1 MGLFESKR
9 IKELELER
17 DKLKEQLNNLYEREE
32 NIRHLNEVL
41 KKMRLEVAELNEKKL
56 AISTELE
63 QLRDEKRKKT
73 SELENLD
80 KEIAHL
86 REMKFEEQSTLLSYT
101 KQIQELDEYIR
112 NAQDNPDFR
121 SALNEELTIDRN
133 ELFAIRKRI

>member
-63 QLRDEKRKKT
+63 QL
-73 SELENLD
+73 
-80 KEIAHL
+80 
-86 REMKFEEQSTLLSYT
+86 
-101 KQIQELDEYIR
+101 
-112 NAQDNPDFR
+112 
-121 SALNEELTIDRN
+121 
-133 ELFAIRKRI
+133 

>member
-1 MGLFESKR
+1 MQSLT
-9 IKELELER
+9 
-17 DKLKEQLNNLYEREE
+17 
-32 NIRHLNEVL
+32 
-41 KKMRLEVAELNEKKL
+41 KKL

-63 QLRDEKRKKT
+63 QLRDEKRKRAAD
-73 SELENLD
+73 LENLD

-112 NAQDNPDFR
+112 NAEDNPNFR

-133 ELFAIRKRI
+133 ELIAIRKEYESLKEEIKEAQNRIDELRY

>member
-56 AISTELE
+56 ALSTELE
-63 QLRDEKRKKT
+63 QLRDERRKKLPNLKISIKRLLT
-73 SELENLD
+73 SG
-80 KEIAHL
+80 K
-86 REMKFEEQSTLLSYT
+86 
-101 KQIQELDEYIR
+101 
-112 NAQDNPDFR
+112 
-121 SALNEELTIDRN
+121 
-133 ELFAIRKRI
+133 